1 MPALNHVLYIR
12 SITQSV
18 VYHLI
23 LKFPSPKPILGLYIH
38 QLHGLDMAK
47 HSKKIKI
54 EARAATRH
62 PDPCDR
68 YLQDIRIKPLLS
80 GDEEVH
86 YGRLSQQGN
95 TAARH
100 RMIESN
106 LRLVVKMA
114 RRYLKS
120 GIPLSDLI
128 AEGNVGLMRAVDKF
142 DPERGFRFSTYASF
156 WIKQSIEE
164 SVMSQKSTI
173 CVPIYLLKK
182 MHQCLKVSKN
192 LSKNMHQ
199 EASAEHIA
207 SHMGK
212 TSKEVQNMLALN
224 EKMISIDVPLSTHC
238 GTAKTL
244 SDTLGTPLEEEP
256 MAMVHAL
263 KLKNNLEKWLSIVN
277 SRHRAILERRFGLNG
292 FNTMTLDETG
302 HCIGLTTERVRQL
315 QNEALQ
321 ALRLHIE
328 NQGNNLHS
336 LLI

>member
-1 MPALNHVLYIR
+1 MTALNHVLYIR

-38 QLHGLDMAK
+38 QLQGLNMAK
-47 HSKKIKI
+47 PSKKVKM
-54 EARAATRH
+54 EAREAIKH
-62 PDPCDR
+62 PDPFDR
-68 YLQDIRIKPLLS
+68 YLRDIRIPPLLS
-80 GDEEVH
+80 GDEEIH

-156 WIKQSIEE
+156 WIQQSIEE
-164 SVMSQKSTI
+164 SIMSQKSTV

-182 MHQCLKVSKN
+182 MHQCLKVGKN
-192 LSKNMHQ
+192 LSKSMHQ
-199 EASAEHIA
+199 EPSAEHIA

-212 TSKEVQNMLALN
+212 TSKEVENMLALN
-224 EKMISIDVPLSTHC
+224 EKMISIDVPFS
-238 GTAKTL
+238 GQSGKTL
-244 SDTLGTPLEEEP
+244 SDTLGTELQQEP
-256 MAMVHAL
+256 MGMVHAL
-263 KLKNNLEKWLSIVN
+263 KLKNNLEKWLSILN
-277 SRHRAILERRFGLNG
+277 TRHRAILERRFGLNG
-292 FNTMTLDETG
+292 FNSMTLDETG

-315 QNEALQ
+315 QNEAMQ

-328 NQGNNLHS
+328 NQGNNLNS